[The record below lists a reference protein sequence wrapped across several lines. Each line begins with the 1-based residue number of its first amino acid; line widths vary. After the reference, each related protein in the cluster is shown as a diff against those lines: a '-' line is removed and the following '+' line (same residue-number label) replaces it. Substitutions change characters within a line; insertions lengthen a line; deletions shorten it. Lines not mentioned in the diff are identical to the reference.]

1 MQFSRTELID
11 TITAVLANDD
21 AARAKREQQIKVVQD
36 QYLASWDGSDWR
48 AFRDR
53 LTALLKTGKPIT
65 YGDLK
70 GPWSK
75 GNWDSEFAPANW
87 AGLDASPV
95 RNKVIQVE
103 RDYPVLGEN
112 RRAELEAIEATLQSV
127 LDEVVTD
134 AQLGRLGYG
143 AKAIGQVFRA
153 ATTVKG

>member
-1 MQFSRTELID
+1 MQFSRIELID
-11 TITAVLANDD
+11 TIKTALSNDD
-21 AARAKREQQIKVVQD
+21 AARDKREQQIEVVHA
-36 QYLASWDGSDWR
+36 QYLASWDDSQWR

-53 LTALLKTGKPIT
+53 LTALLKTGKPIS
-65 YGDLK
+65 YADLK
-70 GPWSK
+70 GEWSR
-75 GNWDSEFAPANW
+75 GTWDSDFAPPSW

-95 RNKVIQVE
+95 RTRVLQVE

-112 RRAELEAIEATLQSV
+112 RRAELEAIEATLESV
-127 LDEVVTD
+127 LDEVITD